1 MKGRFQSA
9 SLFVCALLLG
19 YAPRAHA
26 GNDDELFVGNE
37 AAMAGGTAAATVADS
52 SATWYNPAGL
62 GAVSRDQIDV
72 SGTAYTLRVYSAPG
86 FLRSTSAEF
95 DDASVIEFL
104 ASPSQVALVRRLGKN
119 LSLGLGYFVP
129 QASNLLLREALHTT
143 AEDVDS
149 AVQFTLRLTRVQHS
163 AAIGLGAALSS
174 RVRAGF
180 SVIGTYED
188 TTESISVVALRSE
201 QGSPSNFVQDSVLGT
216 FARAGLELAAGFQF
230 ELGPRFRLGLTARSP
245 RVLLHQA
252 TILSAAY
259 TSAEVADGVGAIR
272 ATVIEPTD
280 VRTSFDVVRA
290 GRAGVALAYLPNPGD
305 WLAFEFDVQPAIH
318 SASAGV
324 DRRPVVNA
332 RLGGYHRTS
341 ESVAVGAGVF
351 SDRSPDRPSSDLVT
365 GSGDYYGATL
375 GIEVS
380 NKHRLEQGERADSL
394 VLSSTFALRYA
405 FSNGTLNGLLVSPS
419 LNQEDFRASPA
430 RLLVHEIGL
439 YVGGGLGF

>member
-1 MKGRFQSA
+1 MKGRFQAA
-9 SLFVCALLLG
+9 SLLACAVLLG
-19 YAPRAHA
+19 YASSARA

-72 SGTAYTLRVYSAPG
+72 SGTAYTLRFYSAPG
-86 FLRSTSAEF
+86 FLRSTSGES

-104 ASPSQVALVRRLGKN
+104 SSPSQVALVRRLGKN

-129 QASNLLLREALHTT
+129 QASNLLLRESLHTSS
-143 AEDVDS
+143 AGVDS

-163 AAIGLGAALSS
+163 AAIGVGAALSS

-188 TTESISVVALRSE
+188 STESISVAALRRE
-201 QGSPSNFVQDSVLGT
+201 QGDPSNFVQDSVLGT

-230 ELGPRFRLGLTARSP
+230 ELGQSFRLGLTARSP

-252 TILSAAY
+252 TILSAAHG
-259 TSAEVADGVGAIR
+259 SAQITDGVGALQASI
-272 ATVIEPTD
+272 TEPSD
-280 VRTSFDVVRA
+280 VRTSLNVVRA
-290 GRAGVALAYLPNPGD
+290 GRAGVALAYLPSSGD
-305 WLAFEFDVQPAIH
+305 WLALEFDVQPPI
-318 SASAGV
+318 SNAGARV
-324 DRRPVVNA
+324 DRRAVVNA
-332 RLGGYHRTS
+332 RLGAYHRTS
-341 ESVAVGAGVF
+341 ESVAVGAGLF
-351 SDRSPDRPSSDLVT
+351 SDRSPDRSASDVVS

-380 NKHRLEQGERADSL
+380 NKHRLEKGERADSL

-419 LNQEDFRASPA
+419 LIEEDFHASPG
-430 RLLVHEIGL
+430 RLLVHELGL